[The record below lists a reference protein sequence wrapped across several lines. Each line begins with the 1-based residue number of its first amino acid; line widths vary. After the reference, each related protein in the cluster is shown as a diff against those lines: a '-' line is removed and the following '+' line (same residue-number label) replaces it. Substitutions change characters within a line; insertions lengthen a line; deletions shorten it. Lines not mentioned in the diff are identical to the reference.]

1 MRVRLFAVLLGMV
14 FAGAATAA
22 APAPPVP
29 SPFVEG
35 TDYFLIDPPQR
46 SGVDG
51 KIEVTEAF
59 SYGCP
64 ACNFAYPYFE
74 KIRKGLP
81 ANAVMTYVPASFKP
95 NEDWP
100 MFQRAYL
107 AAQALGIAE
116 KTHTAMFDAIW
127 KDKTLAIM
135 NPDGRSIKNP
145 LPTIEDAAKVYA
157 KFGVKAEDFVAT
169 ANSFA
174 ISTKMKQADAYIR
187 ATGVDATPTIIVA
200 GKYRLSYQS
209 AGGDWDKM
217 GSLINYLVRKES
229 VEQK

>member
-1 MRVRLFAVLLGMV
+1 MRVSAVLLGLV
-14 FAGAATAA
+14 FAGSAVA
-22 APAPPVP
+22 APAPAVP
-29 SPFVEG
+29 SPYVAG

-46 SGVDG
+46 SGVDD
-51 KIEVTEAF
+51 KIEVTEVF

-81 ANAVMTYVPASFKP
+81 SNAVMTYVPASFKP

-107 AAQALGIAE
+107 AAQVLGIAD
-116 KTHTAMFDAIW
+116 KAHAAMFDAIW

-135 NPDGRSIKNP
+135 NPDGRTIKSP
-145 LPTIEDAAKVYA
+145 LPTIEDAAQFYA
-157 KFGVKAEDFVAT
+157 KFGVKPEDFVAT

-174 ISTKMKQADAYIR
+174 INTKMKQADAYVHN
-187 ATGVDATPTIIVA
+187 TGVDSTPTIVVA
-200 GKYRLSYQS
+200 GKYRLTFQS
-209 AGGDWDKM
+209 AGGDWDRM
-217 GSLINYLVRKES
+217 GQLINYLVRKETA
-229 VEQK
+229 EK

>member
-1 MRVRLFAVLLGMV
+1 MLVRVSAVLLGLV
-14 FAGAATAA
+14 FAGTAAA
-22 APAPPVP
+22 APAPAVP
-29 SPFVEG
+29 SPYVAG

-46 SGVDG
+46 SGVDD
-51 KIEVTEAF
+51 KIEVTEVF

-107 AAQALGIAE
+107 AAQALGIAD
-116 KTHTAMFDAIW
+116 KAHAAMFYSIW

-135 NPDGRSIKNP
+135 NPDGRTIKDP
-145 LPTIEDAAKVYA
+145 LPTIEDAAQFYA
-157 KFGVKAEDFVAT
+157 KFGVKPEDFVAT

-174 ISTKMKQADAYIR
+174 INTKMKQADAYVHN
-187 ATGVDATPTIIVA
+187 TGVDSTPTIVVA
-200 GKYRLSYQS
+200 GKYRLTYQS

-217 GSLINYLVRKES
+217 AQLINYLVRKES
-229 VEQK
+229 VEK

>member
-1 MRVRLFAVLLGMV
+1 MLVRTLAILFGLTL
-14 FAGAATAA
+14 AATVQAA
-22 APAPPVP
+22 DVPVP
-29 SPFVEG
+29 WEAGKHYFV
-35 TDYFLIDPPQR
+35 IDPPQR
-46 SGVDG
+46 SEGTAG
-51 KIEVTEAF
+51 KIEVTEVF

-64 ACNFAYPYFE
+64 ACNFAHTFIA
-74 KIRKGLP
+74 KIAKGQP
-81 ANAVMTYVPASFKP
+81 ANAVMTFVPASFKP

-107 AAQALGIAE
+107 AAQALGIAD
-116 KTHTAMFDAIW
+116 KAHSAMFDAIW

-135 NPDGRSIKNP
+135 NADGRTIKNP
-145 LPTIEDAAKVYA
+145 LPTIEDAAQFYA

-200 GKYRLSYQS
+200 GKYRLNYQS

-217 GSLINYLVRKES
+217 GALINYLVRKEL

>member
-1 MRVRLFAVLLGMV
+1 DHADHRQAAGRRRHCRVGKLHRRPACRRCRRHGDGREIVDRSGNRSTRRRSEPLDATRPEVMRVRLFAVLLGMV
-14 FAGAATAA
+14 FAGAAAAA
-22 APAPPVP
+22 APAPAVP
-29 SPFVEG
+29 SPYVEG

-107 AAQALGIAE
+107 AAQALGIAD
-116 KTHTAMFDAIW
+116 KAHTAMFDAIW

-135 NPDGRSIKNP
+135 NPDG
-145 LPTIEDAAKVYA
+145 
-157 KFGVKAEDFVAT
+157 
-169 ANSFA
+169 
-174 ISTKMKQADAYIR
+174 
-187 ATGVDATPTIIVA
+187 
-200 GKYRLSYQS
+200 
-209 AGGDWDKM
+209 
-217 GSLINYLVRKES
+217 
-229 VEQK
+229 